1 MDKKLIC
8 ILLNGILSIGLER
21 KIMILFFYFGV
32 LNRILVEDIYVI
44 LD

>member
-32 LNRILVEDIYVI
+32 NGILVEDIYVI

>member
-8 ILLNGILSIGLER
+8 ILLNGILSIGLEW

-32 LNRILVEDIYVI
+32 NGILVEDIYVI

>member
-21 KIMILFFYFGV
+21 KIMILFFYFGE
-32 LNRILVEDIYVI
+32 NGILVEDIYVI